1 MVRSYHAYM
10 QTDRR
15 TAMLDGGADAFAMA
29 VTLNRYSQLDFL
41 HLVPQIMPRA
51 LDHLSY

>member
-1 MVRSYHAYM
+1 MPTCM
-10 QTDRR
+10 QTDGR

-29 VTLNRYSQLDFL
+29 VTLNRYSQDFL
-41 HLVPQIMPRA
+41 HLVPQNMPRA